1 MTRPI
6 DPVALTRDLIRRPSI
21 TPTDAGALDVL
32 EDALKPMGFACRRMP
47 FSEAGTPDVD
57 NLYARLGTGG
67 KHICFAGHTD
77 VVPVGDAKAWRFDP
91 FAADVADGMVYGR
104 GAVDMKTAI
113 ACFAAAAQQ
122 YVAEAGDGFNGS
134 ISFMIT
140 GDEEGPA
147 INGTKKMLE
156 VLAGEGET
164 WDGCIVGEPTNP
176 EYLGEMIKIGR
187 RGSLNGVLTVTG
199 TQGHTAYPHLAD
211 NPVPRAIW
219 MLRESVEHLLDQG
232 SEHFQPS
239 TLEITTVDVGNPAT
253 NMIPAT
259 ITAGFNVR
267 FNDLHSGASVEK
279 WIRDHFNKIS
289 PDYDLEIKVSGES
302 FLTPPGPLSDALRD
316 AAERVTGRKPELSTS
331 GGTSDA
337 RFIKDFC
344 PVAEFGLMNETAHKV
359 DERVA
364 ITDINALTE
373 IYRQTLKTLFEAP

>member
-6 DPVALTRDLIRRPSI
+6 DPVDLTRDLIRRPSV

-32 EDALKPMGFACRRMP
+32 EDALKPMGFVCRRMP
-47 FSEAGTPDVD
+47 FSEPGTPDVD

-91 FAADVADGMVYGR
+91 FAAEVADGMVYGR

-113 ACFAAAAQQ
+113 ACFAAASQQ

-134 ISFMIT
+134 ISVMIT

-176 EYLGEMIKIGR
+176 EHLGEMIKIGR

-219 MLRESVEHLLDQG
+219 MLREIVEHLLDQG

-253 NMIPAT
+253 NVIPAT
-259 ITAGFNVR
+259 VTAGFNVR

-316 AAERVTGRKPELSTS
+316 AAERVTRRKPELSTS

-337 RFIKDFC
+337 RFIKDYC

-364 ITDINALTE
+364 ISDINDLTE

>member
-6 DPVALTRDLIRRPSI
+6 DPVELTRELIRCSSV
-21 TPTDAGALDVL
+21 TPLDAGALGVL
-32 EDALKPMGFACRRMP
+32 ENALKPLGFDCRRMP
-47 FSEAGTPDVD
+47 FSDAETPDVD
-57 NLYARLGTGG
+57 NLYARIGKGG

-77 VVPVGDAKAWRFDP
+77 VVPVGDEKAWRFDP
-91 FAADVADGMVYGR
+91 FAAEVADGLLYGR
-104 GAVDMKTAI
+104 GAVDMKTSI
-113 ACFAAAAQQ
+113 ACFAAASQQ
-122 YVAEAGDGFNGS
+122 YLAETGDSFDDS
-134 ISFMIT
+134 ISFLIT

-147 INGTKKMLE
+147 INGTQKMLR
-156 VLAGEGET
+156 VLADEGET

-176 EYLGEMIKIGR
+176 EKLGEMIKIGR

-219 MLRESVEHLLDQG
+219 MLREIVEHLLDQG
-232 SEHFQPS
+232 SQHFQPS
-239 TLEITTVDVGNPAT
+239 TLEITTIDVGNPAT

-289 PDYDLEIKVSGES
+289 PDYDLDIKVSGES
-302 FLTPPGPLSDALRD
+302 FLTPPGALSDALRD
-316 AAERVTGRKPELSTS
+316 SAERVTGRKPEMSTS

-337 RFIKDFC
+337 RFIKDYC
-344 PVAEFGLMNETAHKV
+344 PVAEFGLMNDTAHKV

-364 ITDINALTE
+364 INDINDLTK
-373 IYRQTLKTLFEAP
+373 IYYQTLKALFEAP